1 MGLDGSRAQYY
12 RSRADAVREVA
23 VTCKDTTIK
32 AQLET
37 VAKEF
42 EALASLVDRGL
53 LAP

>member
-1 MGLDGSRAQYY
+1 MSLDGSRAEYY
-12 RSRADAVREVA
+12 RSRADAVRETA
-23 VTCKDTTIK
+23 MICRDPAIK

-37 VAKEF
+37 VAKEY